1 MLPTVCFEKKTVSEL
16 IYMLQFIVH
25 TLQFKLFLMNLKE
38 IMHAKY
44 AFLSES
50 VTEINWKDFLRK
62 KRGKKGI

>member
-16 IYMLQFIVH
+16 IYTLQFIVH

-50 VTEINWKDFLRK
+50 VTEIN
-62 KRGKKGI
+62 